1 MDKLTA
7 FTVFAEVAER
17 GSFTLAGKHLG
28 LSRSMVGRYITDL
41 ETWLDTR
48 LLQRST
54 RKLTLTSAGEECLVR
69 ARELLDLSYILK
81 EKVGGQSTLPGGNLR
96 VTCAISFGNMI
107 LVPLIKEF
115 LELNPGVSIE
125 IALTDRATNLVQEG
139 IDLAITMTDQLNEGL
154 IAHPISECSSVVAAS
169 PEYLRQHN
177 KISSI
182 TDLANHNCL
191 RHAYYGLNGWSFDV
205 DGVTSLVRITGNLV
219 VNDAL
224 ALGYATVSGLGVALL
239 PYYVAKPH
247 IESGALQLVCQENAA
262 KPINVY
268 GVYKSRSYIPATLKQ
283 LLAFLKERLHEGI

>member
-115 LELNPGVSIE
+115 LEL
-125 IALTDRATNLVQEG
+125 
-139 IDLAITMTDQLNEGL
+139 
-154 IAHPISECSSVVAAS
+154 SVVAAS

-268 GVYKSRSYIPATLKQ
+268 GVYKSRSYIPA
-283 LLAFLKERLHEGI
+283 LLLNNSGNN